1 MKKQVRKYVNG
12 SSLRRSEKTVAEI
25 WEQPSS
31 LEKVEDM
38 LLLAKESELN
48 EKLEY
53 FKKIANEISHICFEQ
68 KGKVSDKHRTLFV
81 GIPML
86 LPRGRDKYLYRKIFR
101 YIFSRR
107 IFFLKQTINKD
118 EIEIMQDYLNKA
130 KKDPVEMAC
139 LEFIAELIFISLKEI
154 IEDVKNEQ
162 LQTSK

>member
-1 MKKQVRKYVNG
+1 MEEQDKKCVND
-12 SSLRRSEKTVAEI
+12 SLRKDEKTVAESL
-25 WEQPSS
+25 EQASS

-53 FKKIANEISHICFEQ
+53 FKKIANEISHICIDQ
-68 KGKVSDKHRTLFV
+68 KGKISDKYFTLFV
-81 GIPML
+81 GIPIL

-130 KKDPVEMAC
+130 EKKDPVEMAC
-139 LEFIAELIFISLKEI
+139 LEFIGELIFISLKEI
-154 IEDVKNEQ
+154 IEEVKNEL